1 MRRKKT
7 LRCLVGTNREIVGTD
22 DSLVMIRLLDTPTVR
37 NLERIA
43 VEEPVMSWLD
53 RKDFDVIYPTNA
65 DVLGVSVT
73 LMPGGFSN
81 ILDA

>member
-1 MRRKKT
+1 M
-7 LRCLVGTNREIVGTD
+7 
-22 DSLVMIRLLDTPTVR
+22 LDTPTVR